1 MIPKK
6 SYKLLKHLSKTA
18 NAQLNVQLLSPRFPP
33 LVQNLVCYTVY
44 TNTDRTGGDTLDSQ
58 IAQTAQPAPTKTELL
73 SVQDV
78 WKTFT
83 GEKFEIDAL
92 KGVSLDLHEGEFLAI
107 MGTSGS
113 GKSTLLNII
122 GALEEP
128 DHGSICIYGEDN
140 HHMFAEPYAT
150 EFRRDNIGFIFQSF
164 HLLTDLSVEEN
175 IALPLILKGL
185 RTDEIKQ
192 RTDEILRFTQ
202 LERWKRQLP
211 HKLSGGQQQRVAIG
225 RALITHPPIILADE
239 PTGNLDLNTSTE
251 ILEMLVAMKEQM
263 NQSII
268 MVTHDPTVAAYADR
282 ILFFH
287 DGEVKDACTCQGTPD
302 DIENIFNK
310 FKHLV
315 EGDVEATA

>member
-1 MIPKK
+1 M
-6 SYKLLKHLSKTA
+6 
-18 NAQLNVQLLSPRFPP
+18 
-33 LVQNLVCYTVY
+33 
-44 TNTDRTGGDTLDSQ
+44 DSQ
-58 IAQTAQPAPTKTELL
+58 IAQTAQQAPTKNELL
-73 SVQDV
+73 SVQEV

-92 KGVSLDLHEGEFLAI
+92 KGVSLELHEGEFLAI

-128 DHGSICIYGEDN
+128 DHGSIYINGKDN
-140 HHMFAEPYAT
+140 HHAFTEPWAT
-150 EFRRDNIGFIFQSF
+150 EFRRNTIGFIFQSF

-175 IALPLILKGL
+175 IALPLILKGVPNDEVKR
-185 RTDEIKQ
+185 RTA
-192 RTDEILRFTQ
+192 EILRFTQ
-202 LERWKRQLP
+202 LDRWRRQLP

-225 RALITHPPIILADE
+225 RALITHPPILLADE

-251 ILEMLVAMKEQM
+251 ILEMLVALKRHM

-310 FKHLV
+310 FKQLV
-315 EGDVEATA
+315 EADTSAEADDETDDEADAEGTA